1 MLNFNEEIEDL
12 QRKGLLR
19 RLRQIESPSSS
30 RIVVEGKI
38 CLNLSSNNYLGLST
52 HPKVKEAASQAI
64 QRYGIGTGASALIS
78 GHTQLHQE
86 LAEKIAQFKGT
97 EAALIFSTGYMA
109 NVGTLSALLGEGDL
123 VYVDR
128 LSHASIIDG
137 CRLSKATLRVYPHR
151 DTQSL
156 SRHLKRANPRTL
168 TLIVTDGAFSMDGDL
183 APLPDIVE
191 LAKQHGAMVMVDD
204 AHATGVLGPTGR
216 GTIEHFVL
224 EGQIPIQMGTLSKAL
239 GAFGAYVAGSKDLIT
254 YLINRARSYIY
265 TTALPTP
272 MVAAS
277 LAALEL
283 LQKEP
288 QIRQQ
293 LWDNC
298 SYYKQGIKTLGYDT
312 LQSETPIIPLLIGES
327 SLALKVSEQ
336 LLAHGVYAPAIRP
349 PTVPQGMARIRTS
362 LMSTHTRE
370 DLDYALELLH
380 KVGKGLGIL

>member
-1 MLNFNEEIEDL
+1 M
-12 QRKGLLR
+12 
-19 RLRQIESPSSS
+19 
-30 RIVVEGKI
+30 EGKI